1 MIPLAYLPQ
10 LADAASWL
18 SLSFGSASLLLLLG
32 LDAWRS
38 KSKKTHW
45 IPCNSLV
52 LGALSLQLLG
62 LICRPLVNISDS
74 QKLDS
79 ESLTQKE
86 DEILQNMLTVL
97 SGRAAMC
104 VFMGNMVAD
113 VARSRDRN
121 VWSDMLALSISA
133 TGLLIHLS
141 YEIYIITIGW
151 ISDDNY
157 WEADIVLYLTTHII
171 LFASIVLLLLLL
183 NCAVFA
189 SKSIHK
195 IVAQRIPVLLYES
208 ENRNPKSLVCWEAVE
223 EHVVRSWITARTHQP
238 QYIIARS
245 VLISSIAFLV
255 TTCVGLCLGFYI
267 LQLANDIS
275 FIVPLGGGLIDWLTA
290 VAVVVQW
297 IFILMGWA
305 MICWR
310 WLTSVVFYP
319 RRMGSVTLTLKLFFS
334 VEDFWTRATLELQEE
349 LKEKDVG
356 SINSSSFLNKF
367 VLMFLQKFWVYK
379 LLSVLF
385 YLQILLVLMSKTCWL
400 ISEMVFSNLYMRRI
414 LMGAV
419 SKEFSVLYNFNNNGG
434 LVELTKHREFV
445 KYLDNL
451 MYMRGENPAGVW
463 IANQKMVEKMK
474 ARISQGES
482 DGKDCKA
489 LISLLEKTTMQRSTD
504 PHRFS
509 QRKLQIQKDFNREKS
524 SAKITAVSLVSIIIE
539 LSAFY
544 QQCDG
549 VSVGYAG
556 ETVEECI
563 KGCSEAWEIM
573 SLFENEDPEAAVV
586 NKQADQI
593 FQSLK
598 KWHKWLDRPLPINK
612 FEVRTIE
619 NAKEA
624 LQGLADLGKE
634 KANGGCITNNG
645 YDSKDW
651 KAVNAGNNLYNVCES
666 IKSRSDSIEEL
677 LDVIESLLADVIG
690 SCMIKVEEII
700 VDQCNLW
707 TKALME
713 EKLWDLSYEAWKAKG
728 VIQQL
733 RPGTKFT
740 WSSRCQF
747 KKMHSF

>member
-1 MIPLAYLPQ
+1 MI
-10 LADAASWL
+10 
-18 SLSFGSASLLLLLG
+18 
-32 LDAWRS
+32 
-38 KSKKTHW
+38 
-45 IPCNSLV
+45 C
-52 LGALSLQLLG
+52 
-62 LICRPLVNISDS
+62 CR
-74 QKLDS
+74 
-79 ESLTQKE
+79 
-86 DEILQNMLTVL
+86 
-97 SGRAAMC
+97 
-104 VFMGNMVAD
+104 
-113 VARSRDRN
+113 
-121 VWSDMLALSISA
+121 
-133 TGLLIHLS
+133 
-141 YEIYIITIGW
+141 
-151 ISDDNY
+151 
-157 WEADIVLYLTTHII
+157 
-171 LFASIVLLLLLL
+171 
-183 NCAVFA
+183 
-189 SKSIHK
+189 
-195 IVAQRIPVLLYES
+195 
-208 ENRNPKSLVCWEAVE
+208 
-223 EHVVRSWITARTHQP
+223 
-238 QYIIARS
+238 
-245 VLISSIAFLV
+245 
-255 TTCVGLCLGFYI
+255 
-267 LQLANDIS
+267 
-275 FIVPLGGGLIDWLTA
+275 WLTA
-290 VAVVVQW
+290 
-297 IFILMGWA
+297 
-305 MICWR
+305 
-310 WLTSVVFYP
+310 VVFYP
-319 RRMGSVTLTLKLFFS
+319 RRMGSVTLTLKPFFS

-367 VLMFLQKFWVYK
+367 VLMFLQKFRVYK

-400 ISEMVFSNLYMRRI
+400 ISEMVFSNRYMRGI

-434 LVELTKHREFV
+434 LVERKTQSDFV

-463 IANQKMVEKMK
+463 IANQKMVQKMVQ
-474 ARISQGES
+474 RMGEGES
-482 DGKDCKA
+482 HGKKCKA

-504 PHRFS
+504 PLGS
-509 QRKLQIQKDFNREKS
+509 CERKLQIQKDFNRETS

-544 QQCDG
+544 QQYDG
-549 VSVGYAG
+549 FSDGYPR

-612 FEVRTIE
+612 FEVGTIK

-624 LQGLADLGKE
+624 LQGLADLGKEKANLGKE

-651 KAVNAGNNLYNVCES
+651 KAVNAGNNLYKLCES
-666 IKSRSDSIEEL
+666 IKSRSHSIEEL

-733 RPGTKFT
+733 RPGIKFT